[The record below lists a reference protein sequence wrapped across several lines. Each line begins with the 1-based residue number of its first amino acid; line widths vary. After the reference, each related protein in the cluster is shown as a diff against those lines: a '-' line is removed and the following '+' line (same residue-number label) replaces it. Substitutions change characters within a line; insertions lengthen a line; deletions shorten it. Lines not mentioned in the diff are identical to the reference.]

1 MVRDRQG
8 RRVRLDQT
16 GAAAS
21 LVLRSFFAVVEA
33 IVCKSFPSSVETASI
48 GETFLE
54 KCFDGGKICP
64 EVVQIGLSS
73 VLARDLD
80 LSQLLFHKVFNSS
93 VENFHRAFIVIRAP
107 HEDVARKLLWRPRSW
122 NSRLFRA
129 A

>member
-1 MVRDRQG
+1 VVRDRQG

-16 GAAAS
+16 GATAS
-21 LVLRSFFAVVEA
+21 LVLRSFFAVVGG
-33 IVCKSFPSSVETASI
+33 IVCKSFPSPVETASI

-54 KCFDGGKICP
+54 KSFDGGKICP
-64 EVVQIGLSS
+64 EVVQRGLSS

-80 LSQLLFHKVFNSS
+80 LSQVHFHKVFNSS

-107 HEDVARKLLWRPRSW
+107 HEDVARKLLRRARSW
-122 NSRLFRA
+122 KARLFRA